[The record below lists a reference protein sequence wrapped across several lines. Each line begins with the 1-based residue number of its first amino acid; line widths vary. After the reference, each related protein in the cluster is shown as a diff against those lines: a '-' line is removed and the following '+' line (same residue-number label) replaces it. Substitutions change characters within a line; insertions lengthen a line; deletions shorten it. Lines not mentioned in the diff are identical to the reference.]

1 MNDDKYYIE
10 KIKHGEKQYFSY
22 IVKNYKKI
30 AFTLALRMVKTRAV
44 AEDLTQDAFVKIFI
58 NIGVFDYRVK
68 FSTWVYKIVYNT
80 CIDYIRTQKMRFDSI
95 DNEHFVKEIVF
106 EDRIDLDREF
116 RTKALQEA
124 ILSLPGDY
132 GFIMTL
138 YYYDDMNIAE
148 IAEITAQSKENV
160 KTKLHRGRRLLE
172 IELTK
177 VFKNEVKSLI

>member
-10 KIKHGEKQYFSY
+10 KIKQGEKQYFSY

-30 AFTLALRMVKTRAV
+30 AFTLALRMVKSRAV

-80 CIDYIRTQKMRFDSI
+80 CIDYIRTQKVQFDSI
-95 DNEHFVKEIVF
+95 YSELFVNEF
-106 EDRIDLDREF
+106 ESDDKIDFDSEF

-124 ILSLPGDY
+124 ILALPGDF

-148 IAEITAQSKENV
+148 IAEITAQSKENI

>member
-10 KIKHGEKQYFSY
+10 KIKQGEKQYFSY

-80 CIDYIRTQKMRFDSI
+80 CIDYIRTLKVQFDSI
-95 DNEHFVKEIVF
+95 DSEHFVNNF
-106 EDRIDLDREF
+106 ESDDRVDFDDELRE
-116 RTKALQEA
+116 RALREA
-124 ILSLPGDY
+124 VLALPGDF

-160 KTKLHRGRRLLE
+160 KTKLHRARRLLE
-172 IELTK
+172 TELTTI
-177 VFKNEVKSLI
+177 FKNEVKSLI